1 MVEQNHE
8 NQHQLVCRICT
19 KLYDLLSF
27 HTEISIEFHFSF
39 ERKAN
44 KMFLKASQTL
54 ETTTGFS
61 LKKSTA
67 HNSDNLTIEDYG
79 VDGNQE
85 LEKYLIL
92 LLGLQ
97 RLLVWERQ
105 LLADIIPTSRH
116 GDVFARL
123 AHASIEMVVKDA
135 ESITT
140 RVLRSIA
147 KKDWSAALGVFSAL
161 KHVILLQPD
170 IDRTCDSTQKQQL
183 MGVLNRF
190 QQTVCPGIGKT
201 ISNFKYFSL
210 FISGC

>member
-1 MVEQNHE
+1 MHKY
-8 NQHQLVCRICT
+8 LIC
-19 KLYDLLSF
+19 F
-27 HTEISIEFHFSF
+27 PNFFSF

-44 KMFLKASQTL
+44 KIFQKASQTL

-67 HNSDNLTIEDYG
+67 HNTDNLTIEDYG
-79 VDGNQE
+79 ADGNQE

-123 AHASIEMVVKDA
+123 AQASIEMVVKDA
-135 ESITT
+135 EAITT

-190 QQTVCPGIGKT
+190 QQTVCTHYNRQLFPLY
-201 ISNFKYFSL
+201 YFL
-210 FISGC
+210 MFFLTTGY